1 MTEKKQENN
10 NRKLRLNFIFIILTI
25 GIRVAFA
32 ILDPNVTH
40 IFDQI
45 SNLTPLWLL
54 AAVVCVLIFWFFE
67 ALITYYL
74 TNKMYKGYTLLKS
87 LKISMIGLYYSALT
101 PFASGGQPI
110 QVAYMREHGVP
121 VGKSTCMFSIKFII
135 FQVVVCVFFLVS
147 IITLGTIFFSQS
159 AAALEFALI
168 GLAINLI
175 LVGLVVFAMINKK
188 KLLNFILRIVNFL
201 ARIKIIKNAEAA
213 TENVAN
219 VLDDFHAGAIF
230 LSTEKKALFIGAI
243 LTAIQMIINFAVTY
257 CIYRAFGLSQRTV
270 IEVIMMQS
278 ILFVTVS
285 FIPLPGASLA
295 SEGGFYLFFKMF
307 FPSQLMF
314 LAMMLWR
321 IFTYYAN
328 IIFGAL
334 VVVGDSAIKV
344 FKNTK
349 KLKSK
354 V

>member
-1 MTEKKQENN
+1 MQAKKQENTK
-10 NRKLRLNFIFIILTI
+10 RKLIMNFIYIILTI
-25 GIRVAFA
+25 GIIVAFGF
-32 ILDPNVTH
+32 LDPNVTD

-45 SNLTPLWLL
+45 RNLKLIWLA

-67 ALITYYL
+67 ALITHYL
-74 TNKMYKGYTLLKS
+74 TNKMHRGYKFLKAI
-87 LKISMIGLYYSALT
+87 KISMIGLYYSALT

-135 FQVVVCVFFLVS
+135 FQVVVCIFFLVS
-147 IITLGTIFFSQS
+147 IITLGTIFFSQT
-159 AAALEFALI
+159 AVALEFAII
-168 GLAINLI
+168 GLAINLF
-175 LVGLVVFAMINKK
+175 LVVLVVFAMINKK

-201 ARIKIIKNAEAA
+201 AKIKVIKNVEAA

-230 LSTEKKALFIGAI
+230 LSSDKKALFNGAI
-243 LTAIQMIINFAVTY
+243 LTAIQMIINFAITY

-270 IEVIMMQS
+270 IEVIMMQAM
-278 ILFVTVS
+278 LYVTVS

-295 SEGGFYLFFKMF
+295 SEGGFYMFFKMF

-328 IIFGAL
+328 IVFGAL
-334 VVVGDSAIKV
+334 FVVCDSAIKV
-344 FKNTK
+344 FRGSRKI
-349 KLKSK
+349 KSK
-354 V
+354 G